1 MARGNKYTCVVC
13 GTEHTFCP
21 KCQTIQPNYDYE
33 RYCCKSHA
41 DIFNILSKHGCG
53 LVSAEETLES
63 LKPYDLTGLNES
75 IQAHINSLKPAN
87 TEAEKEVETTYK
99 TSKFRT
105 QE

>member
-21 KCQTIQPNYDYE
+21 KCQIIQPNYDYE

-41 DIFNILSKHGCG
+41 EIFYILSKHGCR
-53 LVSAEETLES
+53 LVSAEETLEA
-63 LKPYDLTGLNES
+63 LKPYDLTGLNEN
-75 IQAHINSLKPAN
+75 IQTHINSLKPEKA
-87 TEAEKEVETTYK
+87 EAVKEVEINDK
-99 TSKFRT
+99 KSKFRT